1 MLRFA
6 PSPTGDMDI
15 DTLRVAIVNY
25 LVAQQQ
31 NRPFTI
37 RIEDAN
43 KARNIEGKDT
53 EIMQILEKFALKHES
68 VFHQSEH
75 LHMYQTLAIGLLEK
89 GKAFVCTCEQKT
101 DTYDGTCFDMNNQ
114 RLNALK
120 ESKTPFVL
128 RIKKPQSA
136 ISYDDLVYGTILT
149 KPDEIDSFII
159 LHSDGTPTYNFA
171 CACDDMIGN
180 VTTIIRSQK
189 HITNTARQK
198 HIKNALGYEDN
209 TTYAHLPT
217 LLDKEAHSIASLF
230 EEGFIPDAIINT
242 LLSLGITPKEEIFTL
257 PDAMAWFDITK
268 ISKVSPHLDSVLLRR
283 INKQHLMKM
292 DNVSLSKLFGFADAN
307 IGKLAKFY
315 LKELC
320 TIKELKS
327 KIEPIFA
334 PKNFEGAYG
343 EQMRLLEGLIFDAPM
358 IEHFDDFYADLQQK
372 SKLPS
377 QTLDSS
383 LTSLLTGSSD
393 VTLNTLKEI
402 YPFIKSYLLEVA
414 S

>member
-15 DTLRVAIVNY
+15 DTSRVAIVNY

-37 RIEDAN
+37 RIEDAD

-89 GKAFVCTCEQKT
+89 GKAFVCTCGDTT
-101 DTYDGTCFDMNNQ
+101 DSYNDACFDLDNQ

-120 ESKTPFVL
+120 ERKTPFVL

-136 ISYDDLVYGTILT
+136 ISYDDLIHGTIQT
-149 KPDEIDSFII
+149 NPNEIDSFVI

-189 HITNTARQK
+189 HLTNTARQK
-198 HIKNALGYEDN
+198 HIKICLGYED
-209 TTYAHLPT
+209 TSTYAHLPP

-242 LLSLGITPKEEIFTL
+242 LLSLANTPNEQIFTL

-283 INKQHLMKM
+283 INQQHLMKM
-292 DNVSLSKLFGFADAN
+292 DDIALSKIFGFADAN

-320 TIKELKS
+320 TIKALKS
-327 KIEPIFA
+327 QIAPIFA

-343 EQMRLLEGLIFDAPM
+343 VQMRLLEGLIFDAPM
-358 IEHFDDFYADLQQK
+358 LEHFDDFYAHLQQK

-383 LTSLLTGSSD
+383 LALLLTGSSE

>member
-31 NRPFTI
+31 NKPFTI
-37 RIEDAN
+37 RIEDAD
-43 KARNIEGKDT
+43 KTRNIEGKDT

-68 VFHQSEH
+68 LFHQSEH

-89 GKAFVCTCEQKT
+89 GKAFVCTCGDTT
-101 DTYDGTCFDMNNQ
+101 DSYNNVCFDLDNQ

-120 ESKTPFVL
+120 QSNTPFVL
-128 RIKKPQSA
+128 RIKKPQASIA
-136 ISYDDLVYGTILT
+136 YDDIIHGNILT
-149 KPDEIDSFII
+149 KPDEIDSFVI

-171 CACDDMIGN
+171 CACDDMLGN

-198 HIKNALGYEDN
+198 HIKHALGFEDN
-209 TTYAHLPT
+209 ATYAHLPT
-217 LLDKEAHSIASLF
+217 LLDTDAHTMQALF
-230 EEGFIPDAIINT
+230 EEGFVPDAIINT
-242 LLSLGITPKEEIFTL
+242 LLSLGATPSHEIFTL
-257 PDAMAWFDITK
+257 PDAIEWFDIANV
-268 ISKVSPHLDSVLLRR
+268 SKEPLAFDRDRLLTINQHHLR
-283 INKQHLMKM
+283 KM
-292 DNVSLSKLFGFADAN
+292 DDVSLSKLFGFADAD

-315 LKELC
+315 LKEVC
-320 TIKELKS
+320 TIEALKS

-334 PKNFEGAYG
+334 PKNFECQYA
-343 EQMRLLEGLIFDAPM
+343 EQMHLLQELIFDAPM
-358 IEHFDDFYADLQQK
+358 IEHFDDFYTYLQQK
-372 SKLPS
+372 SKLQP
-377 QTLDSS
+377 QTLDIA
-383 LTSLLTGSSD
+383 LALLLTGECNVTPLKHIYSS
-393 VTLNTLKEI
+393 
-402 YPFIKSYLLEVA
+402 IKSYLLEVA